1 MFKILKNAWRVRDI
15 IWRLALTDIKMK
27 YVGSYLG
34 VVWSLL
40 EPLLIILIYSFVFPS
55 ILNVSFTEWFPF
67 FICGLIPYRYFR
79 NGVLSMTTSLVDFSD
94 ILRKSKL
101 DPKIVFIS
109 KGVSTFVSFLIEI
122 SIVLVFVLVFF
133 GVSYS
138 MLLLPLIIFFH
149 FIFNTGL
156 ALFLAV
162 NYPKFRDINYIF
174 QIISEALMFLTP
186 IVYRIQHIPVKF
198 RKIYVANP
206 LVKLIYLYQ
215 WSLLYFPSLS
225 KYFPLSPFNELLIFG
240 AISTVLFLTG
250 YKYFEKKVKKSLEVL

>member
-1 MFKILKNAWRVRDI
+1 MFQILKNAWKVRDI
-15 IWRLALTDIKMK
+15 IWRLAITDIKMK

-40 EPLLIILIYSFVFPS
+40 EPLLVIIIYSLVFPS

-101 DPKIVFIS
+101 DPKIVFVS
-109 KGVSTFVSFLIEI
+109 KGVSTLISFLIEI
-122 SIVLVFVLVFF
+122 SIILIFVFIFF
-133 GVSYS
+133 GISYS
-138 MLLLPLIIFFH
+138 ILLLPLIILLH
-149 FIFNTGL
+149 FLFNTGL

-174 QIISEALMFLTP
+174 QIISEAFMFLTP
-186 IVYRIQHIPVKF
+186 IVYRIQNVPINF
-198 RKIYVANP
+198 REIYMANP
-206 LVKLIYLYQ
+206 LAKLIYLYQ
-215 WSLLYFPSLS
+215 WSLLFSPSFT
-225 KYFPLSPFNELLIFG
+225 KYFPLSLFNEILVFG
-240 AISTVLFLTG
+240 IISTVLFLPG